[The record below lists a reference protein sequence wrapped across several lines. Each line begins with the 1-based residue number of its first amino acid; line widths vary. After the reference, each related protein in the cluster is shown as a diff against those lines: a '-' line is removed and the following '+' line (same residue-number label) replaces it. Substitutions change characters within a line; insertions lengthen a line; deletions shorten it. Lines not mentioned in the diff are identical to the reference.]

1 MSSQPASPYDFGET
15 QVKIFPANGKT
26 PVDVTRLVQELNFFE
41 NLKDPYVS
49 GTLLIIDSA
58 NVFNYVNFLGQERI
72 DIIVTDVYK
81 KPQIQKSFAITSVRK
96 QEKTNDSTSAYVI
109 SFIDLHMYRNQKIT
123 FSKTYNGKPDSIIN
137 SISTEFLGVPVIG
150 GGSAQSSM
158 RVITPLTSSALE
170 SMIWLKNRCTTSSGA
185 PFFLHSSLQNNNLSL
200 IDLNALLGQSV
211 FNTSEPFKYSTPNR
225 PSNSSYSKEEFSSLS
240 HKIASLNMTVNQ
252 DVLDLLD
259 GDGYGSHYNYIDTTE
274 LKAVE
279 RHYDL
284 TEPLGALTKPN
295 GTVDYETSLPSN
307 MGDPLHTPKANS
319 SYVSQI
325 VTTKLFENIFSY
337 NEELTVQKHALKDK
351 SKGLKKFAI
360 KGAITLNCP
369 GYEFFGK
376 DLIGKNQI
384 DVSIPKDRPF
394 EEDNVSEDEMRDR
407 KRSGKYVITNMRHMF
422 KNSMYSVTLTAIKI
436 DNDKKLPSEMAYTGQ

>member
-1 MSSQPASPYDFGET
+1 MTNQPASPYDFGET
-15 QVKIFPANGKT
+15 KVKIFPASGKT
-26 PVDVTRLVQELNFFE
+26 PVDITRLVQELSFFE
-41 NLKDPYVS
+41 SLKDPYVS

-58 NVFNYVNFLGQERI
+58 NIFNYVNFLGQERI
-72 DIIVTDVYK
+72 DIEVTDIYK
-81 KPQIQKSFAITSVRK
+81 TPQIKKSFAITSVRK

-123 FSKTYNGKPDSIIN
+123 FSKKYDGTPDAIIQK
-137 SISTEFLGVPVIG
+137 ISNEFLGVPVNG
-150 GGSAQSSM
+150 GGVAQSNM
-158 RVITPLTSSALE
+158 RVITPLTNSPLE
-170 SMIWLKNRCTTSSGA
+170 SMTWLKNRCTTATGA

-200 IDLNALLGQSV
+200 IDLNTLLGQSV
-211 FNTSEPFKYSTPNR
+211 FNGSEPFKYSTPNR

-240 HKIASLNMTVNQ
+240 HKIASLNMSVNQ
-252 DVLDLLD
+252 DVLDLLA
-259 GDGYGSHYNYIDTTE
+259 GDAYGSHYNYIDTTE
-274 LKAVE
+274 MKALE

-295 GTVDYETSLPSN
+295 GLEDYEQTLPGG
-307 MGDPLHTPKANS
+307 MGPALHTPQANS

-325 VTTKLFENIFSY
+325 VTTKLFEDIFSY
-337 NEELTVQKHALKDK
+337 NEEVTVEKHALKDK

-376 DLIGKNQI
+376 DLMGKNQI
-384 DVSIPKDRPF
+384 DVFIPKDRPF
-394 EEDNVSEDEMRDR
+394 EAENVSEDEIKDR

-422 KNSMYSVTLTAIKI
+422 RNSMYSVTLTAIKI
-436 DNDKKLPSEMAYTGQ
+436 DNDRKLPSEMVYTGR